1 MSDAKNPRSGRVE
14 QPDAFVQA
22 SGGKPRDFADEC
34 IRGFS
39 GVRKAY
45 PSKKP
50 YLTRAKASAI
60 ASSLNGRQRSLL
72 EDVARLG
79 VVSAGQLQR
88 LRYEPSESGRR
99 LARIDLAKLCDREV
113 LFRLDRTVGGVR
125 AGSKGHCFTLG
136 LTGLRILHP
145 HQPRYRQPWTTH
157 PAHLNHALAR
167 SELFVGLKTRIGDRL
182 VTFDSEPTCWRRY
195 FGPGG
200 APAILKPDAFTVLD
214 LGRFED
220 RFWWEIDNSTES
232 GPWIV
237 EKARAYIRYWQ
248 SGREIEAS
256 GVFPRVLWVA
266 PTEVRRD
273 FMTAALCR
281 LPAEH
286 WQLFA
291 VVTAA
296 EAAEQMAKGTVQS
309 ISNREEERS

>member
-1 MSDAKNPRSGRVE
+1 MSEAHNPRSGRVE

-22 SGGKPRDFADEC
+22 SGGKPRDFADES

-39 GVRKAY
+39 GVRKAL

-72 EDVARLG
+72 EDVACLG

-99 LARIDLAKLCDREV
+99 LARIDLAKLCDCEV
-113 LFRLDRTVGGVR
+113 LFRMDRTVGGVR

-136 LTGLRILHP
+136 LTGLRILYP
-145 HQPRYRQPWTTH
+145 HQPRYRQPWTPH

-167 SELFVGLKTRIGDRL
+167 SELFVQLKMKIGDRL

-200 APAILKPDAFTVLD
+200 ATAILKPDAFAVFD
-214 LGRFED
+214 LGRWED

-237 EKARAYIRYWQ
+237 EKARAYVRYWQ
-248 SGREIEAS
+248 SGREIETS

-273 FMTAALCR
+273 FMTMALCR
-281 LPAEH
+281 LPPEH